1 MVMGKTIIKNG
12 TIIND
17 GEQFTGSIVIDGEFI
32 EVVIRGPLPE
42 QIEATACR
50 IIDATGKWVLP
61 GVIDDQVHFREPG
74 LTHKAEIATESVAAV
89 AGGVTSFMDM
99 PNTIPQTTTLEA
111 LDWKYERAAQVSPAN
126 YSFYIGATNDNFE
139 VLEQVDFSQVCGVK
153 IFMGSS
159 TGNMLVDNESVLRRI
174 FAEIP
179 ALIAVHCEE
188 ESIIQANKKYYTQRF
203 GENLS
208 IFFHPLIRSAE
219 ACYASSSRAA
229 ELASQYGTRLHLLHL
244 STAREMSLLDSAP
257 LSQKRIT
264 GEVCVH
270 HLWFDDNDYAQY
282 GNRIKWNP
290 AVKTCGDRKALL
302 EALRNGRL
310 DVVATDHAPHL
321 WSEKQGSCLKAASGG
336 PLVQHSLQLMLELAQ
351 RDEFPLELVVTK
363 MCHAPA
369 QLYHIDR
376 RGYLRPGYYADIV
389 VVNPHKPYTV
399 TRENILSKC
408 GWSPFEGHTFPA
420 SIERTFING
429 YEAFAEGRVDTLVPG
444 KRLVFHHRATDCGG
458 TR

>member
-1 MVMGKTIIKNG
+1 MGKTIIKNG

-17 GEQFTGSIVIDGEFI
+17 GERFTGS
-32 EVVIRGPLPE
+32 VVIEGEYIDSIIRGELPE
-42 QIEATACR
+42 TVAASAQH
-50 IIDATGKWVLP
+50 IIDATGKWVIP
-61 GVIDDQVHFREPG
+61 GAIDDQVHFREPG

-99 PNTIPQTTTLEA
+99 PNTKPQTTTLED

-126 YSFYIGATNDNFE
+126 YSFYIGATNNNFE
-139 VLEQVDFSQVCGVK
+139 VLKQVDFSQVCGVK

-159 TGNMLVDNESVLRRI
+159 TGNMLVDNEKTLRQI

-188 ESIIQANKKYYTQRF
+188 EHIIQANRKYYTERF
-203 GENLS
+203 GEELP

-244 STAREMSLLDSAP
+244 STAREMSLLDAAP
-257 LSQKRIT
+257 LAQKRIT

-290 AVKTCGDRKALL
+290 AIKTCGDRKALL
-302 EALRNGRL
+302 EALRNNRL

-336 PLVQHSLQLMLELAQ
+336 PLVQHSLQVMLELSQ
-351 RDEFPLELVVTK
+351 RGEFSLERVVEK

-369 QLYHIDR
+369 QLYRIER
-376 RGYLRPGYYADIV
+376 RGYLRPGYYADLV
-389 VVNPHKPYTV
+389 VVDPHKPYTV
-399 TRENILSKC
+399 TRDNILSKC
-408 GWSPFEGHTFPA
+408 GWSPFEGHTFPS
-420 SIERTFING
+420 SIERTFVNG
-429 YEAFAEGRVDTLVPG
+429 NEVFAEGRLLNRTPG
-444 KRLVFHHRATDCGG
+444 KRLTFHPETVED
-458 TR
+458 

>member
-1 MVMGKTIIKNG
+1 MGKTIIKNG

-17 GEQFTGSIVIDGEFI
+17 GEQFTGSVVIDGECI
-32 EVVIRGPLPE
+32 DSIIRGELPE
-42 QIEATACR
+42 SVADTAQR

-61 GVIDDQVHFREPG
+61 GAIDDQVHFREPG

-99 PNTIPQTTTLEA
+99 PNTKPQTTTLED

-139 VLEQVDFSQVCGVK
+139 VLKQVDFSQVCGVK

-159 TGNMLVDNESVLRRI
+159 TGNMLVDNEKTLRRI

-188 ESIIQANKKYYTQRF
+188 EHIIQANRKYYAERF
-203 GENLS
+203 GEELP

-244 STAREMSLLDSAP
+244 STAREMSLLDAAP
-257 LSQKRIT
+257 LAQKRIT

-290 AVKTCGDRKALL
+290 AIKTCGDRKALL
-302 EALRNGRL
+302 EALRNDRL

-336 PLVQHSLQLMLELAQ
+336 PLVQHSLQVMLELSQ
-351 RDEFPLELVVTK
+351 RGEFPLERVVEK

-369 QLYHIDR
+369 QLYRIER
-376 RGYLRPGYYADIV
+376 RGYLRPGYYADLV
-389 VVNPHKPYTV
+389 VVDPHKPYTV
-399 TRENILSKC
+399 TRDNILSKC

-420 SIERTFING
+420 SIERTFVNG
-429 YEAFAEGRVDTLVPG
+429 NEVFAEGRLLNRTPG
-444 KRLVFHHRATDCGG
+444 ERLTFHPATA
-458 TR
+458 